1 MNLQSILRQKW
12 VIPVAASS
20 GSLVIGVGV
29 GFLIGVRKAE
39 ADAFNNQD
47 EDVKQDGNEDV
58 GIEVG
63 DEITIEITEVEE
75 EVEVVSNPARDLTS
89 EAYRKATEPAVI
101 TDRILREDEVTA
113 ITQKTNYATPV
124 PEEVESGEIIVELDS
139 PPEGDAV
146 NIFTNPENVWDQEA
160 EIASRIDGEPYVI
173 HIDEY
178 TENENGYRQETLTY
192 YMGDDVVCDAAD
204 TPVYGY
210 PGLMGDIKGN
220 FGRGSGDKNVVYV
233 RNDEHHMEWEI
244 LRHQSSFEVEVL
256 GSQAEEQFAEK
267 DLQHSSSPRKFRD
280 D

>member
-39 ADAFNNQD
+39 ADAFSNQAD
-47 EDVKQDGNEDV
+47 DAEGETV
-58 GIEVG
+58 I
-63 DEITIEITEVEE
+63 EVEE
-75 EVEVVSNPARDLTS
+75 EIEVVSNPARDLTS
-89 EAYRKATEPAVI
+89 EAYRKATEQPAVI

-124 PEEVESGEIIVELDS
+124 PEEVETGEIIVELDS
-139 PPEGDAV
+139 PPEGAAV

-220 FGRGSGDKNVVYV
+220 FGHGSGDKNVVYI